1 MAIKYLNLVFT
12 VGEKG
17 AEKVIKKNADQNRRS
32 VMIPP
37 QVREILE
44 EMRTERIRGASW
56 LAKKGT
62 EAYLLLSEL
71 LEGEDLKRALTEMQ
85 REVPAVN
92 PTMASL
98 YNLSRFIPITSS
110 PELVRARA
118 LEFLKLIDE
127 ARREIGNIG
136 SELID
141 DGDTIITH
149 SFSSAVLEVLR
160 SAKKKGKKFRVILT
174 ESSPDYE
181 GIALAN
187 ELDSLGIPH
196 EVITDAQIGLFA
208 KKATLALVGADN
220 VTRDGAVLNKAGTYP
235 LALVCYDSDVPFYVA
250 AESFKFHPKLNAEE
264 VEITERPYYR
274 QGHRVRNYLFDVTP
288 WKYIRGIITELGI
301 LVPPKEI

>member
-1 MAIKYLNLVFT
+1 
-12 VGEKG
+12 
-17 AEKVIKKNADQNRRS
+17 
-32 VMIPP
+32 MIPG
-37 QVREILE
+37 QVKKILE

-56 LAKKGT
+56 LAKRGA
-62 EAYLLLSEL
+62 EAYLLLSEI
-71 LEGEDLKRALTEMQ
+71 LEGEDLKRALMEMQ

-98 YNLSRFIPITSS
+98 YNLSRFIPVTPSS
-110 PELVRARA
+110 ELVRTRA

-127 ARREIGNIG
+127 AKREIGNIG

-160 SAKKKGKKFRVILT
+160 SAKKKEKRFRVILT
-174 ESSPDYE
+174 ESAPDYE
-181 GIALAN
+181 GIGLAN
-187 ELDSLGIPH
+187 ELGSLGIPY

-220 VTRDGAVLNKAGTYP
+220 VTRDGAVLNKAGTYL
-235 LALVCYDSDVPFYVA
+235 LALACHDVGVPFYVA
-250 AESFKFHPKLNAEE
+250 AESFKFHPKLSAGE
-264 VEITERPYYR
+264 VEIVERPYHR